1 MQDLKYN
8 MRQYGNTMAVK
19 RLNDPSFKSGIRS
32 NARRKKRASLL
43 DLLSFFSRQEEKD
56 TDESRGNISG
66 FTPLRTSNL
75 NTMTHPQTA
84 KPVRKTGLIFSV
96 ILGLLLIAA
105 IAVAC
110 ATPGFA
116 QSFSPKSAMS
126 LAGIPANA
134 TPTPTPFLPMMAQE
148 VVEAT
153 QPPAA
158 DQPVIQGSEPQSTAP
173 VREEHISFML
183 LGSDQRPN
191 ENGFRTDAIM
201 LVIVNKD
208 TNAVSIISLP
218 RDLYVTIPGWGEDR
232 INTVFPSGGFD
243 LLADTMEYNFGIR
256 PDHYALTYFWSFVE
270 TVDSLGGLD
279 VPVPEALYDQCEL
292 PQMGY
297 CAVEPGIVHMD
308 GQMAL
313 WYVRSRRTTSD
324 FSRSER
330 QQLIV
335 SVLFD
340 KLMSMDAVS
349 RIPELYNIFAKN
361 VETDIAVDDVMR
373 LIPVASKVFTDHNN
387 LKSFAIGPYETIP
400 TTTYYGA
407 SVLLPDYDA
416 ISLILQEALSR

>member
-1 MQDLKYN
+1 
-8 MRQYGNTMAVK
+8 
-19 RLNDPSFKSGIRS
+19 
-32 NARRKKRASLL
+32 
-43 DLLSFFSRQEEKD
+43 
-56 TDESRGNISG
+56 
-66 FTPLRTSNL
+66 
-75 NTMTHPQTA
+75 
-84 KPVRKTGLIFSV
+84 
-96 ILGLLLIAA
+96 
-105 IAVAC
+105 
-110 ATPGFA
+110 
-116 QSFSPKSAMS
+116 
-126 LAGIPANA
+126 
-134 TPTPTPFLPMMAQE
+134 
-148 VVEAT
+148 
-153 QPPAA
+153 
-158 DQPVIQGSEPQSTAP
+158 
-173 VREEHISFML
+173 
-183 LGSDQRPN
+183 
-191 ENGFRTDAIM
+191 
-201 LVIVNKD
+201 
-208 TNAVSIISLP
+208 
-218 RDLYVTIPGWGEDR
+218 
-232 INTVFPSGGFD
+232 
-243 LLADTMEYNFGIR
+243 
-256 PDHYALTYFWSFVE
+256 
-270 TVDSLGGLD
+270 
-279 VPVPEALYDQCEL
+279 
-292 PQMGY
+292 MGY